1 MSAAPTAVLGQ
12 QLLAQD
18 GLAQSTRATIDVP
31 SIQYVALS
39 PIIIVFGVAL
49 AAVLIDAFAPAK
61 ARRTLQPLLAASGFA
76 AAFVAVVL
84 LRGRRQILAAG
95 AVAIDSP
102 TLFMEGAIL
111 LFAFLAV
118 LLVAERRLD
127 SSGGAIVASAAL
139 TPGSPGATAA
149 RTSAGVQTEVYA
161 LMAFSVA
168 GMLLFVSANTL
179 LTMFVALEILSLP
192 LYLLAGLARRRRLL
206 SQEAAMK
213 YFLLGAFS
221 SAFFIYGLAFL
232 YGYAGSVDLGRIADA
247 AGTVGAN
254 DTYLYLGM
262 ALLGIGLFFKIG
274 AAPFHSW
281 TPDVYQGSPT
291 PITAF
296 MAAGTKVAAFGALL
310 RVFYVAFGGLRWDWR
325 PMVWTIAI
333 LTMVVGAVL
342 ALTQRDIKRM
352 LAYSAIAHAGFL
364 LTGLAAANSDG
375 LRGTL
380 FYLVA
385 YGFTTIA
392 AFGLVTM
399 VRNSDGE
406 ASDLSQWQGLGRR
419 SPVLAGIFAFLL
431 LALAGIP
438 LTSGFTGKFA
448 VFQAAVAGHATPLVI
463 VALVTSAIAAFFY
476 VRVIVLMF
484 FQEPATEGPIVV
496 TRPTLTYAAV
506 GVGAIVTLLL
516 GVAPQPLL
524 DLAGTAAASGFVR

>member
-1 MSAAPTAVLGQ
+1 MSAPPTAVL
-12 QLLAQD
+12 AQD
-18 GLAQSTRATIDVP
+18 ALAQSIQGTIDVP
-31 SIQYVALS
+31 PIQYAALS
-39 PIIIVFGVAL
+39 PIIIVFSVAL
-49 AAVLIDAFAPAK
+49 AAVLIDAFAS
-61 ARRTLQPLLAASGFA
+61 ARTRRLLQPPLAAVGFA
-76 AAFVAVVL
+76 VAFVAVVL
-84 LRGRRQILAAG
+84 LHGRRQILAAG

-102 TLFMEGAIL
+102 TLFLEGAIL

-127 SSGGAIVASAAL
+127 SSGGAIVASAAV
-139 TPGSPGATAA
+139 TPGSPGAAAA

-179 LTMFVALEILSLP
+179 LVMFVALEILSLP

-247 AGTVGAN
+247 AGTATAN

-274 AAPFHSW
+274 AVPFHSW

-325 PMVWTIAI
+325 PTVWTIAI
-333 LTMVVGAVL
+333 MTMVVGAVL

-375 LRGTL
+375 LRGSL

-392 AFGLVTM
+392 AFGLITM
-399 VRNSDGE
+399 VRTADGE

-448 VFQAAVAGHATPLVI
+448 VFQAAVAGNATPLVV

-484 FQEPATEGPIVV
+484 FQEPVMDGPIVV

-506 GVGAIVTLLL
+506 GVGAIMTLLL

-524 DLAGTAAASGFVR
+524 DLAGTAATSGFVR